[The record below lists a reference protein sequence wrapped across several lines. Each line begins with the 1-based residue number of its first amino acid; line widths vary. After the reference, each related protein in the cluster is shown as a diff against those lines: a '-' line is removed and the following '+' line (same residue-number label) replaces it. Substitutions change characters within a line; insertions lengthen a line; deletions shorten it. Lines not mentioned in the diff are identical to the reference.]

1 MSWEHAKTKLIA
13 KLRFRCKTE
22 NRNGFSAPKEV
33 CMEIVIKFLFKY
45 CRVVRFFCVNCM
57 VAFTEKGPHRKSKIV
72 F

>member
-33 CMEIVIKFLFKY
+33 CMEIVMKFLFNY
-45 CRVVRFFCVNCM
+45 CRVVRFFVLTVWLHSLKKDPTAN
-57 VAFTEKGPHRKSKIV
+57 PN
-72 F
+72 